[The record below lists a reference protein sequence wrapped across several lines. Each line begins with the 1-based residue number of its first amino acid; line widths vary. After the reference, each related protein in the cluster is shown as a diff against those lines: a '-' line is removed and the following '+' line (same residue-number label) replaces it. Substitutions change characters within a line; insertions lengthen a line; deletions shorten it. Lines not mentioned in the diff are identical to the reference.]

1 MSLRK
6 NFDSFRQQYKLQ
18 DAEEAYV
25 QVVYRLRSAE
35 EAYEQNVSDLK
46 REMDFLFRKVGH
58 YRHCLYAGKPL
69 EEYLEYSSASA
80 EGRCPKPAWS
90 EMDADLLSND
100 APRA

>member
-6 NFDSFRQQYKLQ
+6 NFDSFTPQQKLR

-25 QVVYRLRSAE
+25 QAVYRLRSAE
-35 EAYEQNVSDLK
+35 DRDEHNVSDLK

-69 EEYLEYSSASA
+69 KDYQEYSAASA
-80 EGRCPKPAWS
+80 EARCPKPAWV
-90 EMDADLLSND
+90 
-100 APRA
+100 